1 MGGICKRIVPESIIL
16 NPASQGKSQE
26 KEDIIRQLVDS
37 LAKRQEV
44 SDAEQLIK
52 DILEREDLASTCLG
66 LGCAVPHA
74 HSSAVTTTVIA
85 AARLDPPLELDA
97 PDGEPVSLMFLL
109 AGPRNSAG
117 LHIKLLSKLSRL
129 LHDSTF
135 REQLRKAGT
144 AEEFYQLL
152 CKKDD

>member
-16 NPASQGKSQE
+16 DPASQEKTQE
-26 KEDIIRQLVDS
+26 KEVIIRNLVDA
-37 LAKRQEV
+37 LAERQEV
-44 SDAEQLIK
+44 SDADQLFR
-52 DILEREDLASTCLG
+52 DILEREELASTCLG

-74 HSSAVTTTVIA
+74 HSSAVDTTIIA
-85 AARLDPPLELDA
+85 AARLHPPLELDA

-129 LHDSTF
+129 LHDSIF
-135 REQLRKAGT
+135 REQLHKAET
-144 AEEFYQLL
+144 AEEFYQLI
-152 CKKDD
+152 CEKDA